1 MTFTHFREWGR
12 NRKINRQVEILQR
25 LSPFIHSPN
34 DPSPRANCLSEP
46 KEQPSRAPFLRAPP
60 EDVPR
65 RRETSKQQGRRGNRE
80 GLLKRRGSRNPVG
93 VVRFSY
99 VQLCR
104 QTSPTLGC
112 DIILKMVCVCVW
124 WAWKIAARIVP
135 GLSFPPRI
143 WICLFVCF
151 VVICECVFVGF
162 LVSFSE

>member
-1 MTFTHFREWGR
+1 MTFTHSREWGR

-46 KEQPSRAPFLRAPP
+46 EEQPSRPPFLRAPP

-65 RRETSKQQGRRGNRE
+65 RRETSEQQGRRGNRE

-112 DIILKMVCVCVW
+112 DIILKMVCVCV
-124 WAWKIAARIVP
+124 V
-135 GLSFPPRI
+135 GLENRSADCTRFIIPAEDMD
-143 WICLFVCF
+143 LLV
-151 VVICECVFVGF
+151 CVFCCD
-162 LVSFSE
+162 L